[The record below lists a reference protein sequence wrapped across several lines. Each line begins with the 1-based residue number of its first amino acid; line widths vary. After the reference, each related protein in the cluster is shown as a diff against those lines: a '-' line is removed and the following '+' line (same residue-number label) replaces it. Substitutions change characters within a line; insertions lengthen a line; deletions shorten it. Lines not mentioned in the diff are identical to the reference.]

1 MLKADPS
8 FYLDFF
14 AEVPVMV
21 EKFIHLDTG
30 NMETTESFFSD
41 RFIKARIESGH
52 PSNEGLD
59 LILEENRSS
68 DWQEQH
74 WKQVKDN
81 QLKYDED
88 VNQYITLILSDLVKG
103 RSQTLINKYIVSME
117 ADAGQIALEASE
129 RSIKFIVY
137 RINADYFL
145 LNLGLLRSDTNILG
159 DAYIDKGGF
168 YYSSAASSLKEILG
182 GRSTLSDT
190 MEKLSRQFIKYVRI
204 LRYMKNSDSNFFSF
218 HFKFSKLEI
227 ETLERTLTEESSK
240 KKIRNKKKVDD

>member
-21 EKFIHLDTG
+21 ENFIHLDTG

-190 MEKLSRQFIKYVRI
+190 MEKLSRQFVKYVRI

-240 KKIRNKKKVDD
+240 KKN

>member
-1 MLKADPS
+1 
-8 FYLDFF
+8 
-14 AEVPVMV
+14 MV
-21 EKFIHLDTG
+21 EKFTHLDTG
-30 NMETTESFFSD
+30 DIETTESFFSN
-41 RFIKARIESGH
+41 RFLKARIKSGH

-59 LILEENRSS
+59 LIFEENRSS
-68 DWQEQH
+68 EWQEKH
-74 WKQVKDN
+74 WKQAKDN

-103 RSQTLINKYIVSME
+103 RSQTLINKYIVSMD
-117 ADAGQIALEASE
+117 ADAGQTVVEASE
-129 RSIKFIVY
+129 RSKKFIVY

-168 YYSSAASSLKEILG
+168 YYSSAASSLKEVLG

-204 LRYMKNSDSNFFSF
+204 LRHMKNSDSNFLSF
-218 HFKFSKLEI
+218 NFKLSKLEI
-227 ETLERTLTEESSK
+227 KKLERALTEELVIKKNSK
-240 KKIRNKKKVDD
+240 

>member
-1 MLKADPS
+1 MPKADPS

-21 EKFIHLDTG
+21 ENFIHLDTG

-190 MEKLSRQFIKYVRI
+190 MEKLSRQFVKYVRI

-240 KKIRNKKKVDD
+240 KKN

>member
-1 MLKADPS
+1 
-8 FYLDFF
+8 
-14 AEVPVMV
+14 MV
-21 EKFIHLDTG
+21 EKFTHLDTG
-30 NMETTESFFSD
+30 DIETTESFFSN
-41 RFIKARIESGH
+41 RFLKARIETGH

-59 LILEENRSS
+59 LVFEENRSS
-68 DWQEQH
+68 EWQEKH
-74 WKQVKDN
+74 WKQAKGN

-103 RSQTLINKYIVSME
+103 RSQTLINKYIVSMD
-117 ADAGQIALEASE
+117 ADAGQTVVEASK
-129 RSIKFIVY
+129 RSKKFIVY

-168 YYSSAASSLKEILG
+168 YYSSAASSLKEVLG

-204 LRYMKNSDSNFFSF
+204 LRHMKNSDSNFLSF
-218 HFKFSKLEI
+218 NFKLSKLEI
-227 ETLERTLTEESSK
+227 KKLERTLTEELAVK
-240 KKIRNKKKVDD
+240 KNSR

>member
-1 MLKADPS
+1 MA
-8 FYLDFF
+8 
-14 AEVPVMV
+14 

-30 NMETTESFFSD
+30 DIDTTESFFSN
-41 RFIKARIESGH
+41 RFLKARIESGH

-59 LILEENRSS
+59 LIFEENRSS
-68 DWQEQH
+68 AWQEKY
-74 WKQVKDN
+74 WKQAKDN
-81 QLKYDED
+81 RLKYDED

-103 RSQTLINKYIVSME
+103 RSQTLINKYIVSMD
-117 ADAGQIALEASE
+117 ADAGQTVVEASE
-129 RSIKFIVY
+129 RSKKFIVY

-168 YYSSAASSLKEILG
+168 YYSSAASSLKEVLG

-204 LRYMKNSDSNFFSF
+204 LRYMKNSDSNFLSF
-218 HFKFSKLEI
+218 NFKLSKLEI
-227 ETLERTLTEESSK
+227 KKLERTLTEELAVK
-240 KKIRNKKKVDD
+240 KNSR